1 MLAFVENAVIED
13 DFDPRQ
19 FKVNMTR
26 EGVAARLRAA
36 YRL

>member
-1 MLAFVENAVIED
+1 MLAFVENAAIKD

-26 EGVAARLRAA
+26 EDVAKRLRAA
-36 YRL
+36 YQL